1 MQGRAIPEM
10 IQGGAQFCT
19 ISFSDDDGA
28 MRLARPSMLPRL
40 ANGQQGLLSCGRQN
54 ERPMAMPP
62 KITFFSDTCSKS
74 CGRWARLGRM
84 KLSLGSRKP
93 KNRKGSVLGKSGLHP
108 RKPRFARAP
117 HPPVE
122 RDEVLRSRA
131 EAEAAIAEARKSHE
145 RLRQAIDILP
155 QGIVFLDAEGRYV
168 LWNKQYA
175 EIYSKTADLF
185 EEGTRLEDTLR
196 IGVARGDYP
205 EAAGHEEEWIAD
217 RLQKLYQ
224 PGARHEQ
231 KLADGRVILIDERLT
246 DDGGVVG
253 LRVDITELKQ
263 REASFRL
270 LFDGNPVPMI
280 VCALGDERILGVNDA
295 AVAHYG
301 YSRAEFERLT
311 IRSLQAFD
319 SKPPWIADPTGEE
332 QAGRTWKHVKAD
344 GALIDLAI
352 YSRELTY
359 AERPA
364 VLLALMD
371 ITERKRAEA
380 RLAFMAQHD
389 ELTGLPNRNLLRQ
402 QVDEMLLHTRRSTDK
417 VALLMLGLDNFKAVN
432 DTLGHAVGDKL
443 LRGVAKR
450 LRSTLREEDGLA
462 RLNSD
467 EFAIVQSGL
476 TRPEDAVLLAKRLL
490 EAIADPYLLDGH
502 SVVIGAS
509 IGIAMAPGDGD
520 DSEKLLKS
528 ADMALSRA
536 KLDARGR
543 FAFFEAALD
552 AKAQTRRKIEVEL
565 RDAIQNDVL
574 RPYYQP
580 LIDLSSGRITGF
592 EALVRW
598 PHAERGMVSPAEF
611 IPVAEETGL
620 INPLGGLMLRRAC
633 LDAATW
639 PDDVRVAVNLSPL
652 QFRSGNLLSVVTD
665 ALKHSGLPPR
675 RLELEITE
683 TLLLEKSAQVLAT
696 LHALRAL
703 GVRISMD
710 DFGTG
715 YSSLSYLRSF
725 PFDKI
730 KIDQSFV
737 RDLGANRE
745 AQAIIRSIVSLGKG
759 LGVIITAEGVET
771 EAELSCLRAE
781 GCDEGQGF
789 LFSKARPNAEIISL
803 LAAQRGIDGVDD
815 EDAALVA

>member
-1 MQGRAIPEM
+1 
-10 IQGGAQFCT
+10 
-19 ISFSDDDGA
+19 
-28 MRLARPSMLPRL
+28 ML
-40 ANGQQGLLSCGRQN
+40 
-54 ERPMAMPP
+54 P
-62 KITFFSDTCSKS
+62 KITFLSDTCPKS
-74 CGRWARLGRM
+74 CGRWVRLGRV
-84 KLSLGSRKP
+84 KLSLGFRRP
-93 KNRKGSVLGKSGLHP
+93 KKRKGSVFGRSGLHP

-117 HPPVE
+117 HPPSE
-122 RDEVLRSRA
+122 RDEGLRSRA
-131 EAEAAIAEARKSHE
+131 EAAIADARKSHE

-185 EEGTRLEDTLR
+185 EEGARLEDTLR

-205 EAAGHEEEWIAD
+205 EAAGHEEEW
-217 RLQKLYQ
+217 
-224 PGARHEQ
+224 
-231 KLADGRVILIDERLT
+231 IDERLT

-280 VCALGDERILGVNDA
+280 VCALDDERILGVNDA

-319 SKPPWIADPTGEE
+319 SEPPWTADSAGEE
-332 QAGRTWKHVKAD
+332 QAGRTWKHVRAD

-389 ELTGLPNRNLLRQ
+389 GLTGLPNRNLLRQ

-443 LRGVAKR
+443 LRGVGKR
-450 LRSTLREEDGLA
+450 LRSTLREEDALA

-536 KLDARGR
+536 KLDARGS

-580 LIDLSSGRITGF
+580 LIDLQSGRITGF

-598 PHAERGMVSPAEF
+598 PHAERGMISPAEF

-633 LDAATW
+633 HDAATW

-759 LGVIITAEGVET
+759 LGVTITAEGVET

-803 LAAQRGIDGVDD
+803 LAAQRGIDGDE

>member
-1 MQGRAIPEM
+1 M
-10 IQGGAQFCT
+10 
-19 ISFSDDDGA
+19 
-28 MRLARPSMLPRL
+28 
-40 ANGQQGLLSCGRQN
+40 
-54 ERPMAMPP
+54 
-62 KITFFSDTCSKS
+62 
-74 CGRWARLGRM
+74 
-84 KLSLGSRKP
+84 GSRKAGR
-93 KNRKGSVLGKSGLHP
+93 RKQRALARAGQTP

-117 HPPVE
+117 RAVSE
-122 RDEVLRSRA
+122 REEVLRSRA
-131 EAEAAIAEARKSHE
+131 EAEAAIADARKSHE

-168 LWNKQYA
+168 LWNKKYA

-185 EEGTRLEDTLR
+185 EEGARLEDTLR

-205 EAAGHEEEWIAD
+205 EAVGHEDEWIAD
-217 RLQKLYQ
+217 RLQRLYQ

-231 KLADGRVILIDERLT
+231 KLSDGRVILIDERLT

-280 VCALGDERILGVNDA
+280 VCALDDERILGVNDA

-311 IRSLQAFD
+311 IRSLQAFE
-319 SKPPWIADPTGEE
+319 SEPPWVADPTCEE

-389 ELTGLPNRNLLRQ
+389 TLTGLPNRSLLRQ
-402 QVDEMLLHTRRSTDK
+402 QVDEMLLHTRRSSDK
-417 VALLMLGLDNFKAVN
+417 VALLMLGLDSFKSVN

-450 LRSTLREEDGLA
+450 LRSTLREEDALA

-476 TRPEDAVLLAKRLL
+476 ARPEDAVMLAKRLL
-490 EAIADPYLLDGH
+490 AAIADPYLLDGH

-536 KLDARGR
+536 KLDARGS

-552 AKAQTRRKIEVEL
+552 ARAQSRRKIEVEL

-580 LIDLSSGRITGF
+580 LVDLQSGRITGF

-598 PHAERGMVSPAEF
+598 PHAERGMISPAEF
-611 IPVAEETGL
+611 IPVAEDTGL

-633 LDAATW
+633 LDAASW

-652 QFRSGNLLSVVTD
+652 QFRSGNLLSIVTD
-665 ALKHSGLPPR
+665 ALRHSGLPPR

-759 LGVIITAEGVET
+759 LGVTITAEGVET
-771 EAELSCLRAE
+771 EAELSCLRTE

-803 LAAQRGIDGVDD
+803 LAAQRGIDGD

>member
-1 MQGRAIPEM
+1 MPARAGR
-10 IQGGAQFCT
+10 
-19 ISFSDDDGA
+19 S
-28 MRLARPSMLPRL
+28 
-40 ANGQQGLLSCGRQN
+40 
-54 ERPMAMPP
+54 
-62 KITFFSDTCSKS
+62 
-74 CGRWARLGRM
+74 
-84 KLSLGSRKP
+84 
-93 KNRKGSVLGKSGLHP
+93 P
-108 RKPRFARAP
+108 RKPRFACAP
-117 HPPVE
+117 RPLSE

-131 EAEAAIAEARKSHE
+131 EAEAAIADARKSHE

-168 LWNKQYA
+168 LWNKKYA

-185 EEGTRLEDTLR
+185 EEGARLEDTLR

-205 EAAGHEEEWIAD
+205 EAVGHEDEWIAE

-231 KLADGRVILIDERLT
+231 KLSDGRVILIDERLT

-280 VCALGDERILGVNDA
+280 VCALDDERILGVNDA

-301 YSRAEFERLT
+301 YSRAEFERLK

-319 SKPPWIADPTGEE
+319 SEPPWTAERSSEE

-352 YSRELTY
+352 YFRELTY
-359 AERPA
+359 ADRPA

-389 ELTGLPNRNLLRQ
+389 ALTGLPNRALLRQ
-402 QVDEMLLHTRRSTDK
+402 QTDEMLLHTRRSPEK

-450 LRSTLREEDGLA
+450 LRSTLREEDALA

-476 TRPEDAVLLAKRLL
+476 MRPEDAVGLAKRLL

-536 KLDARGR
+536 KQDARGS

-552 AKAQTRRKIEVEL
+552 AKAQSRRKIEVEL
-565 RDAIQNDVL
+565 RDAIQSDVL

-580 LIDLSSGRITGF
+580 LIDLQSGRITGF

-611 IPVAEETGL
+611 IPVAEDTGL

-633 LDAATW
+633 LDAAAW

-652 QFRSGNLLSVVTD
+652 QFRSGNLLSMVTE
-665 ALKHSGLPPR
+665 ALKGSGLPPR

-759 LGVIITAEGVET
+759 LGVTITAEGVET

-781 GCDEGQGF
+781 GCHEGQGF
-789 LFSKARPNAEIISL
+789 LFSKARPNIEIVSL
-803 LAAQRGIDGVDD
+803 LAAQRGIDGD
-815 EDAALVA
+815 DAALVA